1 LYAVTPLSPLKRAV
15 ISPKFFPPYATV
27 PIVILNNSQET
38 AMLTVHHLNLSRSQ
52 RVLWALEELELPYQ
66 IVRYQREPTML
77 APEALKKVHPLG
89 KSPVLEDDGMIL
101 AESGAILEY
110 LQETHDPGQ
119 TLKPLSPQDRIQY
132 RFWLH
137 YAEGSLMPML
147 LMKLILGTLGKPPVP
162 FGLRS
167 IGKLLGQGVEKAYL
181 NKQFAT
187 HAAFIEGHLA
197 QNPWFAGEQ
206 LSMAD
211 IQMSY
216 PAFALLARGGQ
227 GDLPHL
233 MAWKK
238 RVEIRPAWQRAIQ
251 QGGPLN
257 FPGG

>member
-1 LYAVTPLSPLKRAV
+1 LAI
-15 ISPKFFPPYATV
+15 ISPKFFPSFATV
-27 PIVILNNSQET
+27 PIVILNNSQES

-77 APEALKKVHPLG
+77 APEALKKIHPLG
-89 KSPVLEDDGMIL
+89 KSPVLEDDGVIL

-110 LQETHDPGQ
+110 LQESYDPGDR
-119 TLKPLSPQDRIQY
+119 LKPLSPQDRIQY

-137 YAEGSLMPML
+137 YAEGSLMPPL
-147 LMKLILGTLGKPPVP
+147 LMKLVFGSLGKPPVP
-162 FGLRS
+162 IGLRTV
-167 IGKLLGQGVEKAYL
+167 GKILGQGVQKGYI
-181 NKQFAT
+181 NKQLAT
-187 HAAFIEGHLA
+187 HAAFIEQHLA
-197 QNPWFAGEQ
+197 QNSWFAGEQ

-216 PAFALLARGGQ
+216 PAFALLARGSQ
-227 GDLPHL
+227 GELPHL
-233 MAWKK
+233 SAWKK

-251 QGGPLN
+251 QGGPLD